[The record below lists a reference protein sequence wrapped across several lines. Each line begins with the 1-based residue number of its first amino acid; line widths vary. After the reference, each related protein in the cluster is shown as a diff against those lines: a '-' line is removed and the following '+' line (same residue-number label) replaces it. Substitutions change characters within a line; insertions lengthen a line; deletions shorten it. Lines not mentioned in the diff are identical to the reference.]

1 MAALSSTLPLSNSH
15 QYHNKNYTFKPSS
28 LEHRTTTSLP
38 ILHHRDR
45 HFRIRSTSSNT
56 GAALL
61 LNFEA
66 VMKEC
71 NARGVMLPLD
81 MVEAAKITGI
91 RQLFLDRY
99 FQLQGSNLIMSFLM
113 KNSRMLRGR
122 MLADPSF
129 LFKLGT
135 EVFIDTLCT
144 LVAEYIKRREDFW
157 KEIHLVI
164 GDIVVGIIPVIFLV
178 TTLSPIA
185 RFGNCSSNYSGL
197 LGHIQHTIASLPGS
211 VFEAER
217 PGCQFT
223 LKQRIATYFIK
234 GALQGIMAF
243 LSALFGQGFLN
254 FIMMNSK
261 RHIPPLKKTAALW
274 GIFAA
279 VSSNT
284 RYQLING
291 LELLFEASAIGK
303 NPNTAKFFS
312 FIVRFINNIIGGM
325 QFVEWAK
332 WSGVH

>member
-1 MAALSSTLPLSNSH
+1 MAMAALSSPLALSNSH
-15 QYHNKNYTFKPSS
+15 YYNNKNYTFKASS
-28 LEHRTTTSLP
+28 LKQRTTLLP
-38 ILHHRDR
+38 VLHHRDR
-45 HFRIRSTSSNT
+45 TFRIRCTSDA

-71 NARGVMLPLD
+71 NARGVKLPLD
-81 MVEAAKITGI
+81 MVDAAKITGI
-91 RQLFLDRY
+91 RQLFLHRY
-99 FQLQGSNLIMSFLM
+99 FQLQGSNLVMSFLM
-113 KNSRMLRGR
+113 KHIPMLRTR

-135 EVFIDTLCT
+135 EVFIDILCT
-144 LVAEYIKRREDFW
+144 LVAEYLQRRGDFW
-157 KEIHLVI
+157 NEIHLVI
-164 GDIVVGIIPVIFLV
+164 GDIVVGIIPLVIVV
-178 TTLSPIA
+178 TNLSPIA
-185 RFGNCSSNYSGL
+185 RFGSYSYDSESL
-197 LGHIQHTIASLPGS
+197 LGGIQHTIASLPGS

-217 PGCQFT
+217 PGCKFT

-243 LSALFGQGFLN
+243 LSALIGQGFLN
-254 FIMMNSK
+254 VIMMNSK
-261 RHIPPLKKTAALW
+261 RHKPCLKKTAALW

-284 RYQLING
+284 RYQIING

-303 NPNTAKFFS
+303 IPNIAKFFS

>member
-1 MAALSSTLPLSNSH
+1 MAALPSTSPLSNSH
-15 QYHNKNYTFKPSS
+15 HYHNKNYTFKSSS
-28 LEHRTTTSLP
+28 LEHRTTTLLP
-38 ILHHRDR
+38 NLRQRGRDL
-45 HFRIRSTSSNT
+45 RIQSTSSKT

-81 MVEAAKITGI
+81 MVEAAKVTGI

-144 LVAEYIKRREDFW
+144 LVAEYIKRRGDFW

-178 TTLSPIA
+178 TTLSPIV
-185 RFGNCSSNYSGL
+185 RFGNFSSNSNGL

-223 LKQRIATYFIK
+223 LMQRFATYFIK

-243 LSALFGQGFLN
+243 LSALLGQ
-254 FIMMNSK
+254 
-261 RHIPPLKKTAALW
+261 

-303 NPNTAKFFS
+303 NPNTAKCFS
-312 FIVRFINNIIGGM
+312 FVVRFINNIIGGM

-332 WSGVH
+332 RSGVH